1 MITRGPFR
9 ESSMEVSL
17 DEQESASL
25 REILHTIKG
34 LCGGS
39 WSAVDTLLVLGK
51 GDAEKIWNGT
61 YDATAEIAYRI
72 SKSTNL
78 TMDDVVIGNRN
89 GRCAHCKRPQP
100 DPFTPQS
107 PDDAPPEAKA

>member
-1 MITRGPFR
+1 
-9 ESSMEVSL
+9 MEVAL
-17 DEQESASL
+17 NDQETESL
-25 REILHTIKG
+25 REVLVTIKG

-72 SKSTNL
+72 SKCTNL
-78 TMDDVVIGNRN
+78 TLDDVLIGNRN
-89 GRCAHCKRPQP
+89 GRCVHCKRPRP
-100 DPFTPQS
+100 DPFTTPS
-107 PDDAPPEAKA
+107 PDAPPEAKA